1 MSATTAPARQAI
13 ATRRWSV
20 RLRSTPKTALAAGVV
35 LAGYLL
41 VGLFGPLLVP
51 YDPVAT
57 SVADRLLPPGAVT
70 ADGTVAWLGTDGVGR
85 DMLGLLVHGART
97 SIIIG
102 TSVVATCLVVGM
114 ALGTL
119 AGYLAGWTD
128 VAISRLIDVLMA
140 FPGILLAVVIA
151 GLFDRGVLVVVLAL
165 SVAGWVAFARLV
177 RGLTLSLRERPWI
190 DAARLLGVPTPLLI
204 GRHVV
209 PFVIGPV
216 TALATTE
223 FAGAV
228 LSEAGLSFLNFG
240 LPPSAV
246 SWGQAI
252 ASGRDYLDTAW
263 WISALPGLALT
274 GLVVSTGLLGDHL
287 TQRFGARP

>member
-1 MSATTAPARQAI
+1 MSAITVR
-13 ATRRWSV
+13 TRLWPV
-20 RLRSTPKTALAAGVV
+20 RLRSTPAVATAAAVV
-35 LAGYLL
+35 LACYLL
-41 VGLFGPLLVP
+41 VGLVGPLLIP

-57 SVADRLLPPGAVT
+57 SVADRLLPIGAVRQ
-70 ADGTVAWLGTDGVGR
+70 DGTLALLGTDGAGR
-85 DMLGLLVHGART
+85 DMLGQLVHGART
-97 SIIIG
+97 SIVIG
-102 TSVVATCLVVGM
+102 VSVVATCLAVGL

-140 FPGILLAVVIA
+140 FPGILLAIVIA
-151 GLFDRGVLVVVLAL
+151 GLFDQGMLVVVLAL
-165 SVAGWVAFARLV
+165 SVAGWVAFARLA
-177 RGLTLSLRERPWI
+177 RGLTLSLRVRPWV
-190 DAARLLGVPTPLLI
+190 DAARLIGVPTPVVI
-204 GRHVV
+204 VRHII

-228 LSEAGLSFLNFG
+228 LSEAGLSFLGLG
-240 LPPSAV
+240 LPSSTV
-246 SWGQAI
+246 SWGQVI
-252 ASGRDYLDTAW
+252 ANGKDYLDTAW

-287 TQRFGARP
+287 TQRLGSSR